1 VALAALFLGRG
12 IRSTNRSIRFV
23 IEEGKGRRLVPGEG
37 NSEPGGDRGCL
48 GSAYWGFLSALH
60 YETGEGV
67 APTVRVAVVEEDL
80 WSFCRIL
87 GDLDDVAVSSAR
99 AAALEGAFS
108 THGEIRRLGKCQRQ
122 RDRTGQVC
130 KGWEMQEGYLL
141 KD

>member
-60 YETGEGV
+60 CETGEGV

-108 THGEIRRLGKCQRQ
+108 THGEIRGRRKIR
-122 RDRTGQVC
+122 
-130 KGWEMQEGYLL
+130 GYEIRWMAFGRCWQM
-141 KD
+141 